1 MSVIL
6 TVTTGTQKIVVIST
20 VAKLNVNKQSAV
32 DLTLL
37 QQSCLLYAT
46 VNLTSF
52 SLTRMATAVS
62 EMVLHTT
69 IVETAVDDCISPL
82 TSLSAVD
89 NSRSV
94 DDK

>member
-46 VNLTSF
+46 INLTSF

-69 IVETAVDDCISPL
+69 IVETAVDDYISPL